1 VRQGVQ
7 SLGFGKANQISLPT
21 LVSSGFTTLSQDAI
35 DRSFGAMLHMDHITM
50 KQGSAAVLTA
60 KLALTMTDEKTEF
73 LGGGVTRTKT
83 VESIVDSVHQ
93 FDGSGLNVRRW

>member
-1 VRQGVQ
+1 
-7 SLGFGKANQISLPT
+7 
-21 LVSSGFTTLSQDAI
+21 
-35 DRSFGAMLHMDHITM
+35 M